1 MRRSALKKIMSF
13 ILAGLLLS
21 AAGCGQG
28 DGKNDENVS
37 ASSGSYCLSE
47 FELPIAEYGE
57 FYKFDTKSIKVLD
70 ENGNETDES
79 VGIKNLVWPSGRESK
94 LAGNSI
100 KLTETGTYTVIYQI
114 KGTDILFE
122 KTLIC
127 RDGKGPTIS
136 FEENIFL
143 PKTAVKG
150 QKVIIPKASAG
161 DLSGIKGETSVRV
174 VDADGEELEI
184 AEGGFVPRKQGEYSI
199 IYSAEDINGNIS
211 EETISVEAYDVE
223 AEENVLGYTHIP
235 YGVEQNDGMYRHES
249 YIKELYIP
257 DVTKE
262 IIDDSDGINVT
273 AGKIPALPDG
283 SVSATLITPVA
294 DRQRVTYC
302 INSSITDL
310 TDYDYV
316 GFWVYNGA
324 PRAVRVSLN
333 YRSANEFTVESGKWT
348 YLAFN
353 LNAFDYSEKAFCAYN
368 DTGTP
373 VLQPRDCVRKI
384 TLRFDYE
391 WKESE
396 FDPSDSYGYE
406 KKGYGGLGYHT
417 YIGKIVAGKF
427 NGPAEF
433 DKPYGSAFFTAYRAE
448 EFPVISE
455 TFSEYSELEK
465 EAGTSGSTIFVNKEE
480 QETMAV
486 KLYMFDVPVS
496 EDRKYSLWLKNSNS
510 FSVIFNDGAGNSTVL
525 SPGEERRVDVTLSL
539 CSSEEWQGFGLY
551 DAALS
556 AQEGNLP
563 AGARLCVGALRKI

>member
-1 MRRSALKKIMSF
+1 MKKIMSF
-13 ILAGLLLS
+13 ILAGLLLT
-21 AAGCGQG
+21 AAGCGL
-28 DGKNDENVS
+28 DERKSVGNTAV
-37 ASSGSYCLSE
+37 SSGSYCLSE
-47 FELPIAEYGE
+47 FELPVAEYGE

-70 ENGNETDES
+70 ESGNETDES

-100 KLTETGTYTVIYQI
+100 KLTETGTYTVIYQV

-136 FEENIFL
+136 FEESIFL

-161 DLSGIKGETSVRV
+161 DLSGIKGKVSVRAV
-174 VDADGEELEI
+174 GPGAEAVGI
-184 AEGGFVPRKQGEYSI
+184 SEGGFVTREAGKYSI
-199 IYSAEDINGNIS
+199 VYSAEDNNGNIS
-211 EETISVEAYDVE
+211 EETLFVKVCDIE
-223 AEENVLGYTHIP
+223 AEEGVLGYTHIP
-235 YGVEQNDGMYRHES
+235 YGVEQNDGMYRHEN
-249 YIKELYIP
+249 YIKELYLP
-257 DVTKE
+257 DVTKK
-262 IIDDSDGINVT
+262 INDDSDGVSVA
-273 AGKIPALPDG
+273 AGGIPGLPDG

-373 VLQPRDCVRKI
+373 VLQPRDCVRQI

-396 FDPSDSYGYE
+396 FDPSDPYGYE
-406 KKGYGGLGYHT
+406 KKGYGGLGYYT
-417 YIGKIVAGKF
+417 YLGKITAGKF
-427 NGPAEF
+427 GGPAEL
-433 DKPYGSAFFTAYRAE
+433 DKPYGSAFFTSYLPGE
-448 EFPVISE
+448 YPVESE
-455 TFSEYSELEK
+455 TFFGYSELEK
-465 EAGTSGSTIFVNKEE
+465 EAGTAGSTVFVN
-480 QETMAV
+480 QETRDAMSL
-486 KLYMFDVPVS
+486 KLYMFDISVF
-496 EDRKYSLWLKNSNS
+496 EIGEYSLWLKNINS
-510 FSVIFNDGAGNSTVL
+510 FPVVFDDGTGNKTVL
-525 SPGEERRVDVTLSL
+525 SAGEERRVSVTPSL
-539 CSSEEWQGFGLY
+539 CTAEEWKGAGLY
-551 DAALS
+551 S
-556 AQEGNLP
+556 ATLTAETGKLR
-563 AGARLCVGALRKI
+563 AGAKLCVGALRKT